1 MYYEYYYNFYPDFLN
16 IREKNIYDKH
26 LELRKN
32 INIYPNKQYIE
43 SLHLENSQF
52 FLNLFGNKNELKLSD
67 YLSKIS
73 EEEKFK
79 NCQSYFFIINDYFAR
94 NFGYFLPQTF
104 SYNITTDILIKLKKD
119 VDELVNIK
127 LGH

>member
-1 MYYEYYYNFYPDFLN
+1 MYYEYYFYPDFLN

-32 INIYPNKQYIE
+32 INISKQYIE

-52 FLNLFGNKNELKLSD
+52 FLHLFGNKNKLKLSE

-79 NCQSYFFIINDYFAR
+79 NCQSYFFI
-94 NFGYFLPQTF
+94 
-104 SYNITTDILIKLKKD
+104 
-119 VDELVNIK
+119 
-127 LGH
+127 

>member
-16 IREKNIYDKH
+16 IREKDIYDKH

-32 INIYPNKQYIE
+32 IYISKQYIE

-52 FLNLFGNKNELKLSD
+52 FLHLFGNKNKLKLSE

-79 NCQSYFFIINDYFAR
+79 NCQSYFFIINDHFAR
-94 NFGYFLPQTF
+94 NFGHFLPQTF
-104 SYNITTDILIKLKKD
+104 SYNITTDTLIKLKKD
-119 VDELVNIK
+119 VDELVNTK
-127 LGH
+127 LDH